1 MILRLSKPPQ
11 SAPDALLRE
20 ADIATEK
27 FVAVVRMV
35 VAVALY
41 LAVELAFANGPMPDV
56 GIIEARTGARII
68 IGLLFLAGAVTY
80 ALLYFGFWSRLMA
93 YATVTVDILVI
104 GLSLTGDLVE
114 AGLPGRFAA
123 ALPAAVA
130 ALLVLA
136 VGSLRLRPAV
146 QIYSLALMFGLLA
159 MAFSVEGMMQGSE
172 NATVGLAI
180 YRFFSPTANAARL
193 AMFVL
198 FGLVLIAA
206 TARGQFL
213 LRKGIEETTQRSN
226 LVRFLPTELAP
237 MLASGDITVL
247 KSGQRARVALL
258 FIDIRNS
265 VMMEE
270 SLDPARL
277 AAAMS
282 AFRTRIRLAAERHQG
297 VVDKFIGDGA
307 FLVFGVPEA
316 RPDDAS
322 RAVACAKAILTA
334 LAQWNE
340 AREAAGEAPIKV
352 GIGVHAGEAF
362 IGAVGDETR
371 LEFTV
376 LGDTVN
382 VANRLEQATKDHG
395 VAFIASAHALKEA
408 GEDLSRWRD
417 LGCAEIRGRRES
429 LHIMGLS
436 I

>member
-1 MILRLSKPPQ
+1 MISRLPKPSQ
-11 SAPDALLRE
+11 TAPDVLLRE
-20 ADIATEK
+20 ADVATER

-41 LAVELAFANGPMPDV
+41 MAVEFAFSRGPMPDV
-56 GIIEARTGARII
+56 GLVEARMGARIV
-68 IGLLFLAGAVTY
+68 IGVLFLTGAATY
-80 ALLYFGFWSRLMA
+80 ALLYFGFWSRLIA
-93 YATVTVDILVI
+93 YVTVTVDIMVI
-104 GLSLTGDLVE
+104 GLSLTSDLVDT
-114 AGLPGRFAA
+114 GLPGRFVSV
-123 ALPAAVA
+123 LPAAVA

-146 QIYSLALMFGLLA
+146 QIYSLVLMLGILVFALRI
-159 MAFSVEGMMQGSE
+159 EGMSSGSE
-172 NATVGLAI
+172 NATIGLTI
-180 YRFFSPTANAARL
+180 YQFFGPTANVARL

-206 TARGQFL
+206 TAREQSL
-213 LRKGIEETTQRSN
+213 LRSGIEETMRRSN

-237 MLASGDITVL
+237 MLAAGDVAVL

-265 VMMEE
+265 VTMEE
-270 SLDPARL
+270 ALDPARL
-277 AAAMS
+277 ASVMS
-282 AFRTRIRLAAERHQG
+282 AFRTRIRLAAEEHQG

-316 RPDDAS
+316 RTDDGG
-322 RAVACAKAILTA
+322 RAIACAKAILA
-334 LAQWNE
+334 SLAQWNE
-340 AREAAGEAPIKV
+340 TRAAAGEEAIKV

-382 VANRLEQATKDHG
+382 VANRLEQATKAHG
-395 VAFIASAHALKEA
+395 VMLIASADMLKEA
-408 GEDLSRWRD
+408 GEDLAQWRD
-417 LGCAEIRGRRES
+417 LGVAELRGRPAP
-429 LHIMGLS
+429 LHIMGYPA
-436 I
+436 

>member
-1 MILRLSKPPQ
+1 
-11 SAPDALLRE
+11 LRE

-68 IGLLFLAGAVTY
+68 IGLLFLAGGATY
-80 ALLYFGFWSRLMA
+80 VLLYFGFWSRLMA

-382 VANRLEQATKDHG
+382 VANRLEQAPKDHG
-395 VAFIASAHALKEA
+395 VAFIASAYALNEA
-408 GEDLSRWRD
+408 GEDLSQWRD